1 MSKKEVI
8 GKVML
13 DKRLKYFLHVV
24 FWAYMF
30 LSPMQYM
37 RGTGMTMLQYV
48 MNCMSPLLLMVVFY
62 VNYFWL
68 TPKYFVQGKH
78 RYYLMINVLMAVSFS
93 ILLHYWM
100 DYSRVLFQ
108 PGVLMPRNPDGI
120 DEFFFYVRDL
130 INFGIFATAATC
142 IALAQRWFW
151 ADNAR
156 KYAETARVRAEADR
170 TEAELKSLR
179 SQINPH
185 FLLNTLNNIYALTA
199 MDTYRAQNAI
209 QQLSKLLRHMLYDNM
224 QDYVNLQD
232 EIQFLEN
239 YINLMKIRLPNSV
252 DVTFQ
257 KIVPD
262 ADVKVA
268 PLIFISLIENAF
280 KHGVSMTE
288 PSYIRILVKAE
299 VKPDGSE
306 KKLVCSIENSYFP
319 KPEQD
324 RSGHGIGLEQVQ
336 RRLDLLYPDRYV
348 WEKGPDSDG
357 KTYYSTI
364 TIQL

>member
-1 MSKKEVI
+1 MSKREVI

-142 IALAQRWFW
+142 M
-151 ADNAR
+151 
-156 KYAETARVRAEADR
+156 AEADR

-209 QQLSKLLRHMLYDNM
+209 QQLSKMLRHMLYDNM
-224 QDYVNLQD
+224 LDSVNLQD

-239 YINLMKIRLPNSV
+239 YVNLMKIRLPNSV

-262 ADVKVA
+262 ADIKVA
-268 PLIFISLIENAF
+268 PLIFISLFENAF
-280 KHGVSMTE
+280 KHGVSLTE
-288 PSYIRILVKAE
+288 PSFIRILIKAD
-299 VKPDGSE
+299 VPPGGDE
-306 KKLVCSIENSYFP
+306 KKLICSIENSYFP

-336 RRLDLLYPDRYV
+336 RRLDLLYPNRYV
-348 WEKGPDSDG
+348 WEKGIGPDNC
-357 KTYYSTI
+357 TYYSKI

>member
-48 MNCMSPLLLMVVFY
+48 SNCLSPLLLMVVFY
-62 VNYFWL
+62 ANYFWL
-68 TPKYFVQGKH
+68 TPRYFVQGKH
-78 RYYLMINVLMAVSFS
+78 RYYLMINVLMAVFVS
-93 ILLHYWM
+93 LVLHYWM

-120 DEFFFYVRDL
+120 DEFFFFLRDL
-130 INFGIFATAATC
+130 INCGIFATAATC

-209 QQLSKLLRHMLYDNM
+209 QQLSKMLRHMLYDNM
-224 QDYVNLQD
+224 LDSVSLQD

-239 YINLMKIRLPNSV
+239 YVNLMKIRLPDSV
-252 DVTFQ
+252 DVTFK

-262 ADVKVA
+262 ADIRVA
-268 PLIFISLIENAF
+268 PLIFISLFENAF
-280 KHGVSMTE
+280 KHGISMTE
-288 PSYIRILVKAE
+288 PSFIRILIQAIV
-299 VKPDGSE
+299 PHDGSE
-306 KKLVCSIENSYFP
+306 KQLICSIENSYFP
-319 KPEQD
+319 KPQQD

-348 WEKGPDSDG
+348 WEKGTGPDDR
-357 KTYYSTI
+357 TYYSKI